1 MRWMMIGAVVAWSL
15 VATVAAAQSGGAAA
29 PAVQLAEHDYLVF
42 FRADE
47 ANLTP
52 QAQVIV
58 ARAAKAAK
66 LENAN
71 GKLGH
76 VKVIGYSSATGGP
89 GAAEKLATARA
100 EAIRQALVSEGLE
113 AASVRV
119 EGRGRRWTKDA
130 KPDAVA
136 ELVNR
141 RARIVLYGPGK

>member
-1 MRWMMIGAVVAWSL
+1 MRWMMIGVVVVWSL
-15 VATVAAAQSGGAAA
+15 VAGAAMAQSGGAAA
-29 PAVQLAEHDYLVF
+29 PAVALAEHDYLVF

-47 ANLTP
+47 ATLTP

-58 ARAAKAAK
+58 ARAARAAK
-66 LENAN
+66 AERSN

-76 VKVIGYSSATGGP
+76 LKVIGYSSATGGP
-89 GAAEKLATARA
+89 GAAEKLATSRA
-100 EAIRQALVSEGLE
+100 EAIRQALVGEGLE
-113 AASVRV
+113 AAMIRV
-119 EGRGRRWTKDA
+119 EGRGRRWAKDA